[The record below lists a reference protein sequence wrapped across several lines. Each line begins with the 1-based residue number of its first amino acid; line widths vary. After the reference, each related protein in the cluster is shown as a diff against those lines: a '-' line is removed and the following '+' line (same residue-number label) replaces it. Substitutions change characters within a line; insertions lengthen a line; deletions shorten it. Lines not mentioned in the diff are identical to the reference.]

1 MKALKNNIEK
11 KDVPK
16 TRVEKKLS
24 TKYKKLLESTDNYL
38 ALQQLTK
45 DFKADLAGL
54 MPKIRRYKA
63 VK

>member
-1 MKALKNNIEK
+1 MIVLKNNIEK

-16 TRVEKKLS
+16 TIAEKKLS

-38 ALQQLTK
+38 ALQQLAN
-45 DFKADLAGL
+45 DFKADLAVIS
-54 MPKIRRYKA
+54 PKIRRYEA